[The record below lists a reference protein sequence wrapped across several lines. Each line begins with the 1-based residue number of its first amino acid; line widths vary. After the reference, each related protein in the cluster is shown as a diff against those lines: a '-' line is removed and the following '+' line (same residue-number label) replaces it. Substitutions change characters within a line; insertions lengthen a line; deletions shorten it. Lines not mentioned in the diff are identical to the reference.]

1 MEKFLAGLLA
11 AALVASVER
20 CWSKDKLPYKP
31 ISEETVRM
39 ASALRYSDILSQECM
54 HGRRYPQ
61 SKIEN
66 GFKRHFE
73 EMRLQLVAEGHTI
86 VASVT
91 ENDSLW
97 SMSEMEFD
105 TKRRLGIAPQFGCFR
120 AYWLDDTP
128 DW

>member
-11 AALVASVER
+11 AALVASVGR
-20 CWSKDKLPYKP
+20 CWSKDKLHYKP

-61 SKIEN
+61 RKIEN

-86 VASVT
+86 VPSVT

-120 AYWLDDTP
+120 AYWLDD
-128 DW
+128 